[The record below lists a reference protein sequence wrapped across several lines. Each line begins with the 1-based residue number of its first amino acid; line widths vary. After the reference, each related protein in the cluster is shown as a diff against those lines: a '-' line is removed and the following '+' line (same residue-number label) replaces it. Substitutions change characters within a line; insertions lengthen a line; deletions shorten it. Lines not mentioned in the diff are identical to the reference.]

1 VGRNVSD
8 IFDAQDDGQTPL
20 TEEEK
25 PDLIPSHIS
34 NRAELNAAEQENIA
48 RGYAWARSR
57 RRDLL
62 TECPATIMI
71 AGPATIMVA
80 GESARRGL
88 SAGGA
93 QPRPETGPCGHGLPV
108 APVRG
113 GFGPA

>member
-1 VGRNVSD
+1 MSD
-8 IFDAQDDGQTPL
+8 TTVESPTLFPSRAAKVRYGGICDMTPWRW
-20 TEEEK
+20 ERSPDVQFPK
-25 PDLIPSHIS
+25 PI
-34 NRAELNAAEQENIA
+34 
-48 RGYAWARSR
+48 
-57 RRDLL
+57 
-62 TECPATIMI
+62 CPATIMI

-108 APVRG
+108 APVFG